1 MTSDTDPITLK
12 DAAQHFGFS
21 VWTLRTEADRG
32 RLTIYRI
39 GRKDYTT
46 PNDIKEMVRQCR
58 VEKKAQGSTL
68 TRSVDSGLSET
79 DRASSAL
86 AAANESALRLRRPS
100 LNTSAG
106 STSRRHQVRQ

>member
-1 MTSDTDPITLK
+1 MTNDTDPITLA

-21 VWTLRTEADRG
+21 VWTLRTQADRG

-46 PNDIKEMVRQCR
+46 VNDMREMVRLCR
-58 VEKKAQGSTL
+58 VEKKAQDST
-68 TRSVDSGLSET
+68 SIQDDDNGQSET

-86 AAANESALRLRRPS
+86 AAANESALRLRRP
-100 LNTSAG
+100 LLPTSGA
-106 STSRRHQVRQ
+106 STSRSRQVRQ

>member
-1 MTSDTDPITLK
+1 MTNDTDPITLA

-46 PNDIKEMVRQCR
+46 PNDIKEMVKLCR
-58 VEKKAQGSTL
+58 VEKKAQDSTS
-68 TRSVDSGLSET
+68 TRDDDNGLSET

-100 LNTSAG
+100 LPTSGA
-106 STSRRHQVRQ
+106 STSRSRQVRQ